1 MDVVENTPS
10 KDQKWQGMKRKTP
23 KQKPLT
29 KPIGPIGDH
38 AAKKMKAWDVITNQ
52 TNHFNDGPKF

>member
-1 MDVVENTPS
+1 
-10 KDQKWQGMKRKTP
+10 MKRKTP

>member
-1 MDVVENTPS
+1 
-10 KDQKWQGMKRKTP
+10 MKHKTP

>member
-1 MDVVENTPS
+1 MDLTESTPS
-10 KDQKWQGMKRKTP
+10 RDQKQQGVKRKAP

-38 AAKKMKAWDVITNQ
+38 AAKKMKAWDAIA
-52 TNHFNDGPKF
+52 K